1 MRLIFITRF
10 QQGYVQ
16 NSGNNLFE
24 HEKVFQITSTVL
36 ATERSRKS
44 FTFQEQSSEVFCKED
59 VLRNFVKFIGQ
70 HLWQSLFLNKVAVL

>member
-16 NSGNNLFE
+16 KSGNNLFE
-24 HEKVFQITSTVL
+24 HEKVFQITITVL

-44 FTFQEQSSEVFCKED
+44 FAFQEQSSGGI
-59 VLRNFVKFIGQ
+59 L
-70 HLWQSLFLNKVAVL
+70 